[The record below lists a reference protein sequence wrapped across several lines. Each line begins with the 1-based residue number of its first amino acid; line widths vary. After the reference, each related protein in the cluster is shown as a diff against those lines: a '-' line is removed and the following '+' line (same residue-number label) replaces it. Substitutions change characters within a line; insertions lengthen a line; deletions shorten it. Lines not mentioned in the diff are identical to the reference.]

1 MYFRRP
7 RRRDS
12 NRLEFLDAMMDS
24 YVQWRDANRA
34 VAETYHRWTLAA
46 RGERGP
52 AFDRYA
58 AALNREEDAAHCY
71 RRLIE
76 GTAATPGGGG
86 KSASSYRPRRPVEP
100 GAPTPWASRR

>member
-1 MYFRRP
+1 MYFRRLA
-7 RRRDS
+7 RHNS

-46 RGERGP
+46 RGERAP

-58 AALNREEDAAHCY
+58 AALDREEHAAHCY

-76 GTAATPGGGG
+76 GTAATPGGGR
-86 KSASSYRPRRPVEP
+86 KAASIGGPSRPVQP
-100 GAPTPWASRR
+100 DTPTPWASRR

>member
-7 RRRDS
+7 PRHNS
-12 NRLEFLDAMMDS
+12 NRLELLDAMMDG

-58 AALNREEDAAHCY
+58 AALDREEHAAHCY

-86 KSASSYRPRRPVEP
+86 KSASSDRPSRPVQP
-100 GAPTPWASRR
+100 GTPTPWASRR